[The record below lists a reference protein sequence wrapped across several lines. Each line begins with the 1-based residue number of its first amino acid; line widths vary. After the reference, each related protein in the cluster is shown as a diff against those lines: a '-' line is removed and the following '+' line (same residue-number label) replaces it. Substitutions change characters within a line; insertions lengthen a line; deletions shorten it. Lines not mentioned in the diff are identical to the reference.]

1 MLVLLSAGVMPV
13 FSAEYPPVQVF
24 RPVRSDAHRG
34 HQHLRVDQ
42 NRVQGGHQ
50 GMYYLVVRDL
60 L

>member
-1 MLVLLSAGVMPV
+1 MLV
-13 FSAEYPPVQVF
+13 FSAEHPPVQVF

-60 L
+60 V

>member
-1 MLVLLSAGVMPV
+1 MPV
-13 FSAEYPPVQVF
+13 FSAEYSPVQVF
-24 RPVRSDAHRG
+24 RPVRSDAHSG

-60 L
+60 V